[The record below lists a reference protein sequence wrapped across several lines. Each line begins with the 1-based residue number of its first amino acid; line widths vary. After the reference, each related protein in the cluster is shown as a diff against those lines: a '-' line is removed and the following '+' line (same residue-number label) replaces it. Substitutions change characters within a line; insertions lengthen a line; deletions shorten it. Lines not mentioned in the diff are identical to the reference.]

1 MKPDSLLPWVTVLA
15 LSEYSVAQA
24 QDQQSALPASTLPAS
39 VQPAADAKVIKV
51 FVEDADCDETG
62 PLHIV
67 YDDAVDVVEK
77 LPPKEQRKVRYP
89 GEIQEGFAEP
99 QVARDKETVGW
110 TETYDH
116 CCQSYPIPRVLTLYR
131 SGRIIRRIQQGQV
144 VWSWMFVAGGK
155 RVAVEWG
162 PTHGTAAG
170 DYQLYAVQ
178 TGRMLSEA
186 YGDEVIQKL
195 DRNAP
200 NWAKRLEKKYDGETS
215 NPNRPCLREK
225 PP

>member
-24 QDQQSALPASTLPAS
+24 QDPQSALPASTLPAS

-99 QVARDKETVGW
+99 QVARDKETVG
-110 TETYDH
+110 
-116 CCQSYPIPRVLTLYR
+116 
-131 SGRIIRRIQQGQV
+131 
-144 VWSWMFVAGGK
+144 
-155 RVAVEWG
+155 
-162 PTHGTAAG
+162 
-170 DYQLYAVQ
+170 
-178 TGRMLSEA
+178 
-186 YGDEVIQKL
+186 
-195 DRNAP
+195 
-200 NWAKRLEKKYDGETS
+200 
-215 NPNRPCLREK
+215 
-225 PP
+225 